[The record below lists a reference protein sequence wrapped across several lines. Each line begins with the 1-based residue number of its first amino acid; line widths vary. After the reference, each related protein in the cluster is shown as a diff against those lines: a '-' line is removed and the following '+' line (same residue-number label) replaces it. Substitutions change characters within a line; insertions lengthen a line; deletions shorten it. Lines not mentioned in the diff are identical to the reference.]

1 MIQFSMKA
9 LKADQVKRTDVLHQN
24 YLRTLTPAKIV
35 NIIDNTFL
43 VFL

>member
-24 YLRTLTPAKIV
+24 YLK
-35 NIIDNTFL
+35 NIDTRENCKYNR
-43 VFL
+43 